1 MQREYKN
8 MSFTHNRACFAPLWL
23 KDVMAYSTT
32 HFVRPFLLYVFDS
45 SLVLA
50 SNHNVLP
57 FILSLS
63 FMHTHS
69 LFLYGPG
76 PSQNFHFAFHSGFL
90 YFCMHTM
97 KYIIQR
103 PKRIGS
109 NLRLERIVYLMEI
122 VCIRYLFLMEL

>member
-63 FMHTHS
+63 FMHTHTLAVFTWS
-69 LFLYGPG
+69 RAKSKLSFCF
-76 PSQNFHFAFHSGFL
+76 SFGFL
-90 YFCMHTM
+90 IFLHAHNEI
-97 KYIIQR
+97 IIQR

-109 NLRLERIVYLMEI
+109 NLRLERIVYLIEI
-122 VCIRYLFLMEL
+122 LCIRYLF